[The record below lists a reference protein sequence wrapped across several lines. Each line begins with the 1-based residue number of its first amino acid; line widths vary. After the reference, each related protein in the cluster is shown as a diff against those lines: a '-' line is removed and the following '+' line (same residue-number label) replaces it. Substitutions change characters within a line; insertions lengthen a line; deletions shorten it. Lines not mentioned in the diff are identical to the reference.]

1 MDNYGLRINKK
12 ALNNR
17 ALRTSVYTD
26 VDVFPGEEDLKLLP
40 LHPQCCVLIA

>member
-17 ALRTSVYTD
+17 ALRTSVCAD
-26 VDVFPGEEDLKLLP
+26 
-40 LHPQCCVLIA
+40 VLIYGRDGRI